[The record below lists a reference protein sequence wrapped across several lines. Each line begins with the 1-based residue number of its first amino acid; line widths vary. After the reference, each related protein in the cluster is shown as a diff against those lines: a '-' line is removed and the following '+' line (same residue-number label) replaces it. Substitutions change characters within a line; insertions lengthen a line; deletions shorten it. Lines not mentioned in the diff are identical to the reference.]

1 MPNNPLLRVENV
13 SKTFRVQG
21 KKLHAIENVSFTLE
35 AGKTLGL
42 VGESGSGKSTLGR
55 MVLRLLESDKGKI
68 FFEDVELSKAN
79 KEKLRAMRRDMQI
92 IFQDPKA
99 SLSPRMTVGDAIEDA
114 MAIHKIGTKV
124 SRHERV
130 IELLERVGLPSE
142 VQYAYPHE
150 LSGGQLQRVGIARA
164 LSLNPKLLICDEPVS
179 ALDVSIQVQVIQLLK
194 DLQKEFNLTYIFI
207 SHNLAV
213 VEYLSDD
220 IAVLYLGEVV
230 EQAPADELFKKPTH
244 PYTQVLLNSIL
255 KIPDSVEQ
263 KQQMVSIQGEVPSPL
278 NPPSGCTFHP
288 RCSFASDVCIG
299 TSDLKVFFY
308 IEHIG
313 MILEICFKLGVI
325 NALDVILN
333 EF

>member
-1 MPNNPLLRVENV
+1 MPSNPLLRVENV

-68 FFEDVELSKAN
+68 YFEDLELSKAN
-79 KEKLRAMRRDMQI
+79 KQKLRALRRDMQI

-99 SLSPRMTVGDAIEDA
+99 SLSPRMSVGDAIEDA

-124 SRHERV
+124 SRQERV

-179 ALDVSIQVQVIQLLK
+179 ALDVSIQVQVIQLLR

-255 KIPDSVEQ
+255 KIPDRPEN

-288 RCSFASDVCIG
+288 RCSFASDTCKTVKPERKIVAEDHYATCHLV
-299 TSDLKVFFY
+299 D
-308 IEHIG
+308 
-313 MILEICFKLGVI
+313 
-325 NALDVILN
+325 
-333 EF
+333 

>member
-1 MPNNPLLRVENV
+1 MQWL
-13 SKTFRVQG
+13 ST
-21 KKLHAIENVSFTLE
+21 KL
-35 AGKTLGL
+35 
-42 VGESGSGKSTLGR
+42 
-55 MVLRLLESDKGKI
+55 
-68 FFEDVELSKAN
+68 ELKC
-79 KEKLRAMRRDMQI
+79 L
-92 IFQDPKA
+92 
-99 SLSPRMTVGDAIEDA
+99 
-114 MAIHKIGTKV
+114 
-124 SRHERV
+124 HERV

-164 LSLNPKLLICDEPVS
+164 LSLNPKLLICDEPMS

-288 RCSFASDVCIG
+288 RCSFASDVCMAVKPERKIVSEG
-299 TSDLKVFFY
+299 HSAVCHLV
-308 IEHIG
+308 E
-313 MILEICFKLGVI
+313 
-325 NALDVILN
+325 
-333 EF
+333 

>member
-1 MPNNPLLRVENV
+1 MPSSPLLQVENV

-68 FFEDVELSKAN
+68 LFEGNDLSSIN
-79 KEKLRAMRRDMQI
+79 KKKLRELRRNMQI

-99 SLSPRMTVGDAIEDA
+99 SLNPRMTVGEAIEDA
-114 MAIHKIGTKV
+114 MAIHKIGTKG
-124 SRHERV
+124 SRRERAV
-130 IELLERVGLPSE
+130 ELLERVGLPDE

-164 LSLNPKLLICDEPVS
+164 LSLNPKLIICDEPVS
-179 ALDVSIQVQVIQLLK
+179 ALDVSIQVQVIQLLR
-194 DLQKEFNLTYIFI
+194 DLQEEFNLTYIFI

-230 EQAPADELFKKPTH
+230 EQAPADELFKTPTH

-255 KIPDSVEQ
+255 KIPDKPEN
-263 KQQMVSIQGEVPSPL
+263 KQEMLSIQGEIPSPL
-278 NPPSGCTFHP
+278 NPPGGCTFHP
-288 RCSFASDVCIG
+288 RCP
-299 TSDLKVFFY
+299 Y
-308 IEHIG
+308 
-313 MILEICFKLGVI
+313 
-325 NALDVILN
+325 ALDTCKVVKPEQRKVAEGHFATCHLV
-333 EF
+333 E

>member
-130 IELLERVGLPSE
+130 LELLERVGLPSE

-288 RCSFASDVCIG
+288 RCSFASDICMAVKPERKIVSEGHSAVCH
-299 TSDLKVFFY
+299 LV
-308 IEHIG
+308 E
-313 MILEICFKLGVI
+313 
-325 NALDVILN
+325 
-333 EF
+333 

>member
-1 MPNNPLLRVENV
+1 MPNHPLLRVENV
-13 SKTFRVQG
+13 SKTFNVQG

-68 FFEDVELSKAN
+68 YFDDVELSKAN
-79 KEKLRAMRRDMQI
+79 KEKLRALRRDMQI

-114 MAIHKIGTKV
+114 MAIHKIGTKA
-124 SRHERV
+124 SRQERV
-130 IELLERVGLPSE
+130 VELLNRVGLPSE
-142 VQYAYPHE
+142 IQYAYPHE

-179 ALDVSIQVQVIQLLK
+179 ALDVSIQVQVIQLLR

-255 KIPDSVEQ
+255 KIPDIPEH
-263 KQQMVSIQGEVPSPL
+263 KQQMVAFQGEVPSPL

-288 RCSFASDVCIG
+288 RCSFASDTCKTVKPERKIVAEDHFAACHLV
-299 TSDLKVFFY
+299 D
-308 IEHIG
+308 
-313 MILEICFKLGVI
+313 
-325 NALDVILN
+325 
-333 EF
+333 

>member
-1 MPNNPLLRVENV
+1 
-13 SKTFRVQG
+13 
-21 KKLHAIENVSFTLE
+21 
-35 AGKTLGL
+35 
-42 VGESGSGKSTLGR
+42 
-55 MVLRLLESDKGKI
+55 
-68 FFEDVELSKAN
+68 
-79 KEKLRAMRRDMQI
+79 MRRDMQI

-288 RCSFASDVCIG
+288 RCSYASDVCMAVKPERKIVSEG
-299 TSDLKVFFY
+299 HSAVCHLV
-308 IEHIG
+308 E
-313 MILEICFKLGVI
+313 
-325 NALDVILN
+325 
-333 EF
+333 

>member
-1 MPNNPLLRVENV
+1 MPSSPLLQVENV
-13 SKTFRVQG
+13 SKTFRVRG
-21 KKLHAIENVSFTLE
+21 KKLHAVENVTFTLE

-55 MVLRLLESDKGKI
+55 MVLRLLESDKGRI
-68 FFEDVELSKAN
+68 LFEGMDLSSVK
-79 KEKLRAMRRDMQI
+79 KKKLRELRRDMQI

-99 SLSPRMTVGDAIEDA
+99 SLNPRMTVGEAIEDA

-124 SRHERV
+124 SRRERMS
-130 IELLERVGLPSE
+130 ELLERVGLPDE

-164 LSLNPKLLICDEPVS
+164 LSLNPKLIICDEPVS
-179 ALDVSIQVQVIQLLK
+179 ALDVSIQVQVIQLLR
-194 DLQKEFNLTYIFI
+194 DLQEEFNLTYIFI

-230 EQAPADELFKKPTH
+230 EQAPADELFKTPTH

-255 KIPDSVEQ
+255 KIPDKPENKQ
-263 KQQMVSIQGEVPSPL
+263 KMLSIQGEVPSPL

-288 RCSFASDVCIG
+288 RCPYAMDTCRQVKPEQKRVAEGHYATCH
-299 TSDLKVFFY
+299 LV
-308 IEHIG
+308 E
-313 MILEICFKLGVI
+313 
-325 NALDVILN
+325 
-333 EF
+333 

>member
-1 MPNNPLLRVENV
+1 MSAKPLLRVENV

-68 FFEDVELSKAN
+68 YFDGADLSKLS
-79 KEKLRAMRRDMQI
+79 KVKLRALRRDMQI

-114 MAIHKIGTKV
+114 MAIHKLGTKA
-124 SRHERV
+124 SRRERMT
-130 IELLERVGLPSE
+130 ELLEKVGLPAE
-142 VQYAYPHE
+142 IQYAYPHE

-164 LSLNPKLLICDEPVS
+164 LSLNPKLIICDEPVS
-179 ALDVSIQVQVIQLLK
+179 ALDVSIQVQVIQLLR

-230 EQAPADELFKKPTH
+230 EQAPAEELFKTPTH
-244 PYTQVLLNSIL
+244 PYTQVLLDSIL
-255 KIPDSVEQ
+255 RVPESPEQ
-263 KQQMVSIQGEVPSPL
+263 KQEMVYIQGEVPSPL

-288 RCSFASDVCIG
+288 RCPYATD
-299 TSDLKVFFY
+299 
-308 IEHIG
+308 
-313 MILEICFKLGVI
+313 ICRSAKPLQRTVAECHVAACHRVEETQNLLMV
-325 NALDVILN
+325 NAN
-333 EF
+333 

>member
-1 MPNNPLLRVENV
+1 MPSSPLLQVENV

-68 FFEDVELSKAN
+68 LFEGNDLSSIK
-79 KEKLRAMRRDMQI
+79 KKKLRELRRNMQI

-99 SLSPRMTVGDAIEDA
+99 SLNPRMTVGEAIEDA
-114 MAIHKIGTKV
+114 MAIHKIGTKG
-124 SRHERV
+124 SRRERAV
-130 IELLERVGLPSE
+130 ELLERVGLPDE

-164 LSLNPKLLICDEPVS
+164 LSLNPKLIICDEPVS
-179 ALDVSIQVQVIQLLK
+179 ALDVSIQVQVIQLLR
-194 DLQKEFNLTYIFI
+194 DLQEEFNLTYIFI

-230 EQAPADELFKKPTH
+230 EQAPADELFKTPTH

-255 KIPDSVEQ
+255 KIPDKPEN
-263 KQQMVSIQGEVPSPL
+263 KQEMLSIQGEIPSPL
-278 NPPSGCTFHP
+278 NPPGGCTFHP
-288 RCSFASDVCIG
+288 RCP
-299 TSDLKVFFY
+299 Y
-308 IEHIG
+308 
-313 MILEICFKLGVI
+313 
-325 NALDVILN
+325 ALDTCKVVKPEQRKVAEGHFATCHLV
-333 EF
+333 E

>member
-1 MPNNPLLRVENV
+1 MPSSPLLQVENV

-21 KKLHAIENVSFTLE
+21 KKLHAIDNVSFTLE

-68 FFEDVELSKAN
+68 LFEGNDLSSIK
-79 KEKLRAMRRDMQI
+79 KKKLRELRRNMQI

-99 SLSPRMTVGDAIEDA
+99 SLNPRMTVGEAIEDA
-114 MAIHKIGTKV
+114 MAIHKIGTKG
-124 SRHERV
+124 SRRERAV
-130 IELLERVGLPSE
+130 ELLERVGLPDE

-164 LSLNPKLLICDEPVS
+164 LSLNPKLIICDEPVS
-179 ALDVSIQVQVIQLLK
+179 ALDVSIQVQVIQLLR
-194 DLQKEFNLTYIFI
+194 DLQEEFNLTYIFI

-230 EQAPADELFKKPTH
+230 EQAPADELFKTPTH

-255 KIPDSVEQ
+255 KIPDKPEN
-263 KQQMVSIQGEVPSPL
+263 KQEMLSIQGEIPSPL

-288 RCSFASDVCIG
+288 RCPHAMDTCKKVKPEQKRVAEGHFAVCH
-299 TSDLKVFFY
+299 LV
-308 IEHIG
+308 E
-313 MILEICFKLGVI
+313 
-325 NALDVILN
+325 
-333 EF
+333 

>member
-21 KKLHAIENVSFTLE
+21 KKLHAIENVSFNLE

-68 FFEDVELSKAN
+68 YFEGVELSKAN
-79 KEKLRAMRRDMQI
+79 KQKLRALRRDMQI

-99 SLSPRMTVGDAIEDA
+99 SLSPRMSVGDAIEDA
-114 MAIHKIGTKV
+114 MAIHNIGTKE
-124 SRHERV
+124 SRQERM
-130 IELLERVGLPSE
+130 IELLNRVGLPTE

-179 ALDVSIQVQVIQLLK
+179 ALDVSIQVQVIQLLR
-194 DLQKEFNLTYIFI
+194 DLQEEFNLTYIFI

-255 KIPDSVEQ
+255 KIPDRPEH

-288 RCSFASDVCIG
+288 RCSFATDICKTVKPER
-299 TSDLKVFFY
+299 KVVSEGHFSACHLV
-308 IEHIG
+308 E
-313 MILEICFKLGVI
+313 
-325 NALDVILN
+325 
-333 EF
+333 

>member
-1 MPNNPLLRVENV
+1 MSDNPLLRVENI

-55 MVLRLLESDKGKI
+55 LVLRLLESDKGKI
-68 FFEDVELSKAN
+68 FFDGADLSKMS
-79 KEKLRAMRRDMQI
+79 KEKLRALRRDMQI

-114 MAIHKIGTKV
+114 MAIHKIGTKA
-124 SRHERV
+124 SRRARMT
-130 IELLERVGLPSE
+130 ELLERVGLPSE
-142 VQYAYPHE
+142 IQYAYPHE

-164 LSLNPKLLICDEPVS
+164 LSLNPKLIICDEPVS
-179 ALDVSIQVQVIQLLK
+179 ALDVSIQVQVIQLLR
-194 DLQKEFNLTYIFI
+194 DLQQEFNLTYIFI

-213 VEYLSDD
+213 VEYLSDE

-230 EQAPADELFKKPTH
+230 EQAPADELFKTPTH
-244 PYTQVLLNSIL
+244 PYTQVLLDSIL
-255 KIPDSVEQ
+255 KIPETPEM

-288 RCSFASDVCIG
+288 RCPYADDHCRSVKPVQSLVADGHVAACHRVKEPQ
-299 TSDLKVFFY
+299 DL
-308 IEHIG
+308 
-313 MILEICFKLGVI
+313 LLL
-325 NALDVILN
+325 NAK
-333 EF
+333 

>member
-1 MPNNPLLRVENV
+1 MLSNSPLLQVENV

-35 AGKTLGL
+35 AEKTLGI

-68 FFEDVELSKAN
+68 IFDGMDLSKI
-79 KEKLRAMRRDMQI
+79 KKKHLRELRQQMQI

-99 SLSPRMTVGDAIEDA
+99 SLNPRMTVYDAIEDA
-114 MAIHKIGTKV
+114 MVIHKIGTKA
-124 SRHERV
+124 SRRARV
-130 IELLERVGLPSE
+130 LELLERVGLPDE

-164 LSLNPKLLICDEPVS
+164 LSLNPKMIICDEPVS

-213 VEYLSDD
+213 VEYLSDE

-230 EQAPADELFKKPTH
+230 EQAPAHELFKKPTH
-244 PYTQVLLNSIL
+244 PYTQVLLSSIL
-255 KIPDSVEQ
+255 KIPESPEKKQ
-263 KQQMVSIQGEVPSPL
+263 KMTSIQGEIPSPL
-278 NPPSGCTFHP
+278 NPPNGCTFHP
-288 RCSFASDVCIG
+288 RCPFA
-299 TSDLKVFFY
+299 T
-308 IEHIG
+308 
-313 MILEICFKLGVI
+313 EICVSVKPEQRKVSEGHFAVCHLV
-325 NALDVILN
+325 
-333 EF
+333 E

>member
-1 MPNNPLLRVENV
+1 LQVENV

-68 FFEDVELSKAN
+68 LFEGNDLSSIK
-79 KEKLRAMRRDMQI
+79 KKKLRELRRNMQI

-99 SLSPRMTVGDAIEDA
+99 SLNPRMTVGEAIEDA
-114 MAIHKIGTKV
+114 MAIHKIGTKG
-124 SRHERV
+124 SRRERAV
-130 IELLERVGLPSE
+130 ELLERVGLPDE

-164 LSLNPKLLICDEPVS
+164 LSLNPKLIICDEPVS
-179 ALDVSIQVQVIQLLK
+179 ALDVSIQVQVIQLLR
-194 DLQKEFNLTYIFI
+194 DLQEEFNLTYIFI

-230 EQAPADELFKKPTH
+230 EQAPADELFKTPTH

-255 KIPDSVEQ
+255 KIPDKPEN
-263 KQQMVSIQGEVPSPL
+263 KQEMLSIQGEIPSPL
-278 NPPSGCTFHP
+278 NPPGGCTFHP
-288 RCSFASDVCIG
+288 RCP
-299 TSDLKVFFY
+299 Y
-308 IEHIG
+308 
-313 MILEICFKLGVI
+313 
-325 NALDVILN
+325 ALDTCKVVKPEQRKVAEGHFATCHLV
-333 EF
+333 E

>member
-1 MPNNPLLRVENV
+1 MPSSPLLQVENV

-68 FFEDVELSKAN
+68 LFEGNDLSSITK
-79 KEKLRAMRRDMQI
+79 KKLRELRRNMQI

-99 SLSPRMTVGDAIEDA
+99 SLNPRMTVGEAIEDA

-124 SRHERV
+124 SRRERMSG
-130 IELLERVGLPSE
+130 LLERVGLPYE

-164 LSLNPKLLICDEPVS
+164 LSLNPKLIICDEPVS
-179 ALDVSIQVQVIQLLK
+179 ALDVSIQVQVIQLLR
-194 DLQKEFNLTYIFI
+194 DLQEEFNLTYIFI

-230 EQAPADELFKKPTH
+230 EQAPADELFKTPTH

-255 KIPDSVEQ
+255 KIPDKPEN
-263 KQQMVSIQGEVPSPL
+263 KQEMLSIQGEIPSPL

-288 RCSFASDVCIG
+288 RCPYAMDTCKKVKPEQRRVSDGHFAVCH
-299 TSDLKVFFY
+299 LV
-308 IEHIG
+308 E
-313 MILEICFKLGVI
+313 
-325 NALDVILN
+325 
-333 EF
+333 